1 MNLNPKYITAGVTLA
16 AAVVTA
22 HLMQSGDSPAGRSSA
37 TQVASMAATAATV
50 QVPTK
55 PKPALTPN
63 KVTLVA
69 AQPIATAPEAS
80 EPVTANVQDASLPPP
95 PADALMPAPL
105 PQVGAD
111 LQNRMSEVL
120 TEASTEEALT
130 TEPERNQFGLTCGA
144 ILTASAKEMAMISL
158 ALTAPC
164 RGDQSIT
171 VAHAGMTFSGKI
183 NHLGTYTAE
192 IPALLSE
199 ADFVVTFEDGAE
211 AVAYADVPM
220 ADEVERVVLQYQGAS
235 GLQIHALEFGAD
247 YDEDGHVW
255 MGAARDPETAARV
268 GGGYMTVLGL
278 TDQID
283 PLIAEIYTYPTNQD
297 NREGVVRLNIEAEVT
312 ALNCETEATGQ
323 TIQSDASGLGTPVDL
338 TVAMPDCTAIGEYL
352 VLKNLLRDL
361 KIASN

>member
-16 AAVVTA
+16 AAAVTA
-22 HLMQSGDSPAGRSSA
+22 HLMQSGDAPGSQQSA
-37 TQVASMAATAATV
+37 AQVASMAAVAAPVQETV
-50 QVPTK
+50 K

-69 AQPIATAPEAS
+69 AQPSSPSPSPAPA
-80 EPVTANVQDASLPPP
+80 TANVQDASLPVP
-95 PADALMPAPL
+95 PADTLMPAPL

-111 LQNRMSEVL
+111 LQTRMSAVSLEPTSETAKPV
-120 TEASTEEALT
+120 
-130 TEPERNQFGLTCGA
+130 EPERNQFGLTCGA
-144 ILTASAKEMAMISL
+144 IMTASVKEMAMIGL
-158 ALTAPC
+158 TLTAPC
-164 RGDQSIT
+164 RGDQSVT
-171 VAHAGMTFSGKI
+171 VAHAGMVFSGKI
-183 NHLGTYTAE
+183 NHLGTYTVE
-192 IPALLSE
+192 VPALMAE
-199 ADFVVTFEDGAE
+199 ADFAVTFEDGE
-211 AVAYADVPM
+211 QVVAFADVPM
-220 ADEVERVVLQYQGAS
+220 ADEIERVVLQYQGAS

-278 TDQID
+278 VDQID
-283 PLIAEIYTYPTNQD
+283 PLIAEIYTYPKTTD
-297 NREGVVRLNIEAEVT
+297 DREGVVRLSIEAEVT

-323 TIQSDASGLGTPVDL
+323 TIQSDAAGLAVPVDL